1 MILAHHYNYIISP
14 EKFGTPKICDY
25 FLNKQTCYVLTYM
38 VAAAKAKNTYL
49 YSTRYLLV
57 AFKKDGCTTC
67 KKSIELVFL
76 EKEQVEP

>member
-1 MILAHHYNYIISP
+1 MWLFS
-14 EKFGTPKICDY
+14 
-25 FLNKQTCYVLTYM
+25 KQTKLLHTYM

-76 EKEQVEP
+76 EKKQVEP

>member
-1 MILAHHYNYIISP
+1 
-14 EKFGTPKICDY
+14 
-25 FLNKQTCYVLTYM
+25 M

-67 KKSIELVFL
+67 KKSIELVFS
-76 EKEQVEP
+76 EKKTSRTVIF